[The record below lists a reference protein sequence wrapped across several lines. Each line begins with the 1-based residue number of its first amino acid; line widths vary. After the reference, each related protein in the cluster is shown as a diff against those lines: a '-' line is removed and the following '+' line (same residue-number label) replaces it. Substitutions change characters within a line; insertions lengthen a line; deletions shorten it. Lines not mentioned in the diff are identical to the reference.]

1 MIEIFDTKNF
11 IDFIDGDVILKF
23 GNIINNKIEMNLII
37 NDDLIK
43 LEYQGMIDIK

>member
-23 GNIINNKIEMNLII
+23 VNIINNKIEMNLII